1 MTVFY
6 RIASHRL
13 AEPTNFNVAIQYCMV
28 LNGVSVNQD
37 VTLVIATP
45 TTATA
50 MRINETIRAALSTY
64 INSTYGAS
72 TAISDMV
79 PFSARGNLVR
89 VPIDFGFI
97 PDFQETSVTATQSA
111 AWVTANSVITCQV
124 QNDSS
129 GDHEPE
135 DAALDGLNA
144 RAINLVPGV
153 SFDVICYAPEGAWGR
168 YQVNCVGN

>member
-6 RIASHRL
+6 MTYGLEMLTSSQFHVGVNYCVDTGSQIISSATWLDISF
-13 AEPTNFNVAIQYCMV
+13 PTP
-28 LNGVSVNQD
+28 S
-37 VTLVIATP
+37 
-45 TTATA
+45 TA
-50 MRINETIRAALSTY
+50 MRISQTVRQALSDFVNAKY
-64 INSTYGAS
+64 SLSTTIGDV
-72 TAISDMV
+72 I

-97 PDFQETSVTATQSA
+97 PNFQETSTTVTQAAT
-111 AWVTANSVITCQV
+111 WVTANSIIICQA

-135 DAALDGLNA
+135 EAVLDGLSA

-153 SFDVICYAPEGAWGR
+153 SFDVICYASEGTWGR